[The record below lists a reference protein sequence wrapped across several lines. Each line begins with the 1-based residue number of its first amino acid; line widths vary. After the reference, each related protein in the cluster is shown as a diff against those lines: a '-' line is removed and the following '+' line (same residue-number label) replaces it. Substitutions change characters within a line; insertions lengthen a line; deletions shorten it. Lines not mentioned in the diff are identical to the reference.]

1 MNMKQAAVLFTILT
15 LSGLWLT
22 DNFHAR
28 KLEREY
34 LVLKGQY
41 QEKCLELFRLQA
53 DFYPLD
59 GELVNLGE
67 EPTVEL
73 PLKRPEPLAM
83 PALYPETHTCPYISL
98 DNQENTI
105 R

>member
-1 MNMKQAAVLFTILT
+1 MNLKQASILFVILT

-34 LVLKGQY
+34 LVLKGKY
-41 QEKCLELFRLQA
+41 EEKCIELSQIQAEYFPLE
-53 DFYPLD
+53 

-67 EPTVEL
+67 VPTVEV

-83 PALYPETHTCPYISL
+83 PALYPETQTCPYISL